1 MREPRKRSQ
10 SGRVISIDFD
20 AYHLG
25 DFDRSDLAFWLK
37 QIESVGE
44 MSGCL
49 VVESM
54 MEMQSR
60 VRQTLTWIY
69 RRGCCPLTLA
79 SSLRDCGG
87 FNGNLGPLLITYG
100 SPLQKNG
107 PNDNTYSDC
116 YAKKTKSIFPLPGIE
131 PAQFSKSHRT

>member
-25 DFDRSDLAFWLK
+25 DCDRSDLAFWLK

-54 MEMQSR
+54 VEMQSR
-60 VRQTLTWIY
+60 VRQTLTWDLPK
-69 RRGCCPLTLA
+69 GLLPSHFGELA
-79 SSLRDCGG
+79 
-87 FNGNLGPLLITYG
+87 
-100 SPLQKNG
+100 
-107 PNDNTYSDC
+107 
-116 YAKKTKSIFPLPGIE
+116 
-131 PAQFSKSHRT
+131 

>member
-10 SGRVISIDFD
+10 SGRVISIDSD

-87 FNGNLGPLLITYG
+87 FNIWLST
-100 SPLQKNG
+100 
-107 PNDNTYSDC
+107 
-116 YAKKTKSIFPLPGIE
+116 AKKWTKRQHVLGLLRQEDKKYISTAGN
-131 PAQFSKSHRT
+131 RTCPI